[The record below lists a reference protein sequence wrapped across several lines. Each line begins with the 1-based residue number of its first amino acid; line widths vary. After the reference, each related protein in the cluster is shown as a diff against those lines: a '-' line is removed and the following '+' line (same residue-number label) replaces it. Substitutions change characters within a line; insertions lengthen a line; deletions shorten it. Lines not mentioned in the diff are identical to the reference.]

1 MARQIKN
8 RREDLYINE
17 VPPEIPSNLVTATS
31 FASASKG
38 GVVKV
43 STSQGINVSA
53 SGNLIGYERSLE
65 NYNANNGNM
74 IISKAT
80 LENVLMD
87 VLKRVLINS
96 ITLWNTY
103 EAGTVFTFS
112 IVKDEDGGGHWEYNP
127 TSP

>member
-17 VPPEIPSNLVTATS
+17 VPPEIPGNLVTATS

-38 GVVKV
+38 GVIKV
-43 STSQGINVSA
+43 STSQGINVSG

-65 NYNANNGNM
+65 NYNANTGNM

-87 VLKRVLINS
+87 VLKKVLIGS

-103 EAGTVFTFS
+103 EAGTTFTFS

>member
-8 RREDLYINE
+8 RREDLYINNI
-17 VPPEIPSNLVTATS
+17 PPEIPDNLVTATS
-31 FASASKG
+31 FASATKG
-38 GVVKV
+38 GVIKV

-53 SGNLIGYERSLE
+53 SGHLIGYERSLE
-65 NYNANNGNM
+65 NYNANTGNM
-74 IISKAT
+74 IISKST

-87 VLKRVLINS
+87 VLKKVLINS

-112 IVKDEDGGGHWEYNP
+112 IVKDEDGGGHWEYDP